1 MSQFVAATWNAQ
13 GNGLATNKKAIAAI
27 LDAGLVDLFCFQ
39 EVSQA
44 YQASAAQLQVYAVEH
59 QDAQVIHSTTGA
71 TAGRGYCVMY
81 RKSVFDKFSAQYM
94 PSFRI
99 STGSDAAKPVNVHA
113 PMIYTLRLQKSRTLR
128 MLNYHAP
135 NGGQKMAS
143 SYSLYAADAALKV
156 VKLQEITEITAAA
169 GRDSK
174 KAWFL
179 IGDLN
184 VTSDTLGQIFPP
196 KRQWAKSRGGRGVL
210 DHLVG
215 LHRADRKEKPV
226 IRAASGALADKL
238 KALQSDHDAR
248 GFSVLF

>member
-1 MSQFVAATWNAQ
+1 VAATWNAQ

-39 EVSQA
+39 EVSQS
-44 YQASAAQLQVYAVEH
+44 YQASTAQLQVYAVEH
-59 QDAQVIHSTTGA
+59 QDAQIIHSTTGA

-94 PSFRI
+94 PSFLI
-99 STGSDAAKPVNVHA
+99 STGSDAVKPVNVHA
-113 PMIYTLRLQKSRTLR
+113 PMIYKLRLRQNHTIR

-135 NGGQKMAS
+135 NEGLKLS
-143 SYSLYAADAALKV
+143 NSKSLYAADAALKV

-169 GRDSK
+169 ARDSK

-184 VTSDTLGQIFPP
+184 VTRSTLRQIFRIQRHWAISEVKKG
-196 KRQWAKSRGGRGVL
+196 KRDML

-215 LHRADRKEKPV
+215 LYRADDEEQPV

-248 GFSVLF
+248 GFSVLL